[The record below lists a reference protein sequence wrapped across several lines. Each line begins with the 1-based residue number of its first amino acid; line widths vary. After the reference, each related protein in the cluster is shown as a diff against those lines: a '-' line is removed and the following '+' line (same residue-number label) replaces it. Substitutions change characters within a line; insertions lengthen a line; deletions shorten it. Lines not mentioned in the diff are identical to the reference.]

1 MLIKW
6 LKKKVAQWAR
16 ESWEN
21 EKQKNEVEIQV
32 AVPRDVD
39 HNTMPKMRIGVIE
52 ALNGR
57 ILEVSTA
64 IPNNHN
70 HYDWKT
76 EMYVVPEDQKLSA
89 AVSTVML
96 MKGLEK

>member
-21 EKQKNEVEIQV
+21 EKQKNEVELPI